1 MSFKKEEEKERKC
14 SEMKKRIS
22 SLLLL
27 AALLVGLTACGG
39 ASGGAMPGDAGNG
52 ATAEAPME
60 DSAAAEAE
68 SISAS
73 TGSGTSTSYD
83 PDSVKLIY
91 RADLYVQTLDF
102 DAALTRLT
110 QMVEEAGGYF
120 ESTSLYQG
128 GYYSD
133 GLRSGSYTIRVPSE
147 GYAAFLQG
155 VGETENCKVVRQEE
169 TVKDIGMSYADTE
182 ARLET
187 LRIQQERL
195 QTLLSQAEVMTDII
209 ELENALAS
217 VEYEIEQYGS
227 TLKRY
232 DSLVNYST
240 IQLELEERERLSDT
254 PAASERLGARMSRGF
269 RSAVTGFVDG
279 LGDLAVWFSYHF
291 IGLIIFAA
299 IVAAAVVLVR
309 RSLRKRAGLPPRK
322 PKLRKLAK
330 DTKPPEDGNDPS

>member
-1 MSFKKEEEKERKC
+1 
-14 SEMKKRIS
+14 MKKRIS
-22 SLLLL
+22 ALLIL
-27 AALLVGLTACGG
+27 AALLMGLTACGG
-39 ASGGAMPGDAGNG
+39 SGSGGVMPGDASNG
-52 ATAEAPME
+52 TAAASPME
-60 DSAAAEAE
+60 DSAGAEMESVSTAA
-68 SISAS
+68 
-73 TGSGTSTSYD
+73 GGGTSTSYD

-102 DAALTRLT
+102 DSALARLT

-120 ESTSLYQG
+120 EATSLYQG
-128 GYYSD
+128 GYDSD

-169 TVKDIGMSYADTE
+169 TVEDIGMSYADTE

-232 DSLVNYST
+232 DSLVNFST

-254 PAASERLGARMSRGF
+254 PAASEGLGARMGRGF

-279 LGDLAVWFSYHF
+279 LANLAVWFSYNF
-291 IGLIIFAA
+291 ISLIILAA
-299 IVAAAVVLVR
+299 ILAGVVVWVR
-309 RSLRKRAGLPPRK
+309 HLMGRGGGFPPRK
-322 PKLRKLAK
+322 PKLPKYPKTPR
-330 DTKPPEDGNDPS
+330 PPEDGNDPS